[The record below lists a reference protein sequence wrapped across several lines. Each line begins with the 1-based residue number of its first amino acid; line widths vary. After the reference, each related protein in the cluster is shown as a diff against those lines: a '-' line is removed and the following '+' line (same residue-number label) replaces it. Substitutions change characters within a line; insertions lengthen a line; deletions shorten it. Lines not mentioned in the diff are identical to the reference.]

1 MYWHARA
8 FRHVTPRPELLAI
21 GGSVDMASSGL
32 SLHDLAGFAS
42 EHQVRDVGAFAR
54 AVRLGGAPIQGVRLA
69 GLFQHVRLHP
79 EAILV
84 NVLSRNGFQ
93 ATLWT
98 NEILPLAIVAYARD
112 GDVLPRELGGPYRLI
127 VPGLHD
133 EAGDV
138 WDLAVIEASVKP
150 AKRPR
155 NRRGLVPPHSSRP
168 GEVQGGLPRAVPDP
182 LDPRGLVAPEP

>member
-1 MYWHARA
+1 MYWHTRA

-21 GGSVDMASSGL
+21 GGGVELPTSGL
-32 SLHDLAGFAS
+32 SLHDLAGYGS
-42 EHQVRDVGAFAR
+42 EHQVRDVGVYASN
-54 AVRLGGAPIQGVRLA
+54 VRVGGAPIQGVRLA
-69 GLFQHVRLHP
+69 GLIEHVRVHP

-93 ATLWT
+93 ATLWRH
-98 NEILPLAIVAYARD
+98 EISPLAIIAYARD
-112 GDVLPRELGGPYRLI
+112 GDVLPGELGGPYRLL

-138 WDLAVIEASVKP
+138 WDLAVIEFSVKP

-155 NRRGLVPPHSSRP
+155 NRRGVVPTHSSRP
-168 GEVQGGLPRAVPDP
+168 GEVQGGMPRAVLDP
-182 LDPRGLVAPEP
+182 LDPRGLVVPEP

>member
-1 MYWHARA
+1 
-8 FRHVTPRPELLAI
+8 
-21 GGSVDMASSGL
+21 
-32 SLHDLAGFAS
+32 
-42 EHQVRDVGAFAR
+42 VRDVGAFATRR
-54 AVRLGGAPIQGVRLA
+54 ASGGAPIQGVRLA

-127 VPGLHD
+127 VP
-133 EAGDV
+133 V
-138 WDLAVIEASVKP
+138 CTTKP
-150 AKRPR
+150 ATCGIWP
-155 NRRGLVPPHSSRP
+155 
-168 GEVQGGLPRAVPDP
+168 
-182 LDPRGLVAPEP
+182 